1 MKGLSTFLDVRRCKD
16 WDQFLKIPNYLK
28 TCSTNFLG
36 AECLTSTLDCLQ
48 GMSMVTAAAAQ
59 GSETDGL
66 CPWQFV
72 VDIFFC

>member
-1 MKGLSTFLDVRRCKD
+1 MKGFSTFLDVRRYKH

-28 TCSTNFLG
+28 ICSTNFLG

-48 GMSMVTAAAAQ
+48 GMSKVTAAAAQ
-59 GSETDGL
+59 GSETDGI